1 VKPALVIKGG
11 MPAWGPL
18 GEGNA
23 TVEGAEPTR
32 YRPDWAGL
40 AGAAR
45 SVAATFVSSAAAGSP
60 DQARLGPGGRAV
72 LPVRRTRGLTR
83 DSLVRNRV
91 TAAVEVDVTD
101 GTVTLDG
108 RRLAVDPV
116 REVPLSRRY
125 LLR

>member
-1 VKPALVIKGG
+1 MHFSKSG
-11 MPAWGPL
+11 MAAWGPL

-32 YRPDWAGL
+32 YRPNWGGL
-40 AGAAR
+40 GRSAA
-45 SVAATFVSSAAAGSP
+45 SLSTTFVSGRAVGSP
-60 DQARLGPGGRAV
+60 DLRRHGRAV
-72 LPVRRTRGLTR
+72 VAVRGTRGLTR
-83 DSLVRNRV
+83 DSLVRNR
-91 TAAVEVDVTD
+91 AVASIDVDVRD

-108 RRLAVDPV
+108 RLLAVDAV